1 VSLLIANE
9 VTVHFGGHTAL
20 DAVSLSVPA
29 GSIVGLI
36 GPNGAG
42 KTTLFNVFCGLQS
55 PNRGKVVLNGIDLA
69 NSAPHDRA
77 QRGLA
82 RTFQRIELFG
92 SLSARENLL
101 VAAEIRR
108 RWGGSDLPPAR
119 RVDDAIK
126 LCGMSRFADRQADV
140 LTTGQAR
147 LVELARAVVTQ
158 PRVLLLDE
166 PASGLDAGETEHFAE
181 VLRAL
186 AVSGIAVLLVEHD
199 IPLVMKLCER
209 VTVLEY
215 GRVIAEGT
223 GAEVQADQAVVDAYL
238 GAPAVGGGA

>member
-1 VSLLIANE
+1 MTLLAAHE
-9 VTVHFGGHTAL
+9 VTVRFGGHTAL
-20 DAVSLSVPA
+20 DSVSLSVPA
-29 GSIVGLI
+29 GAIVGLI

-42 KTTLFNVFCGLQS
+42 KTTLFNVFCGMEAAD
-55 PNRGKVVLNGIDLA
+55 RGRVVLNGIDLV

-92 SLSARENLL
+92 SLTARENLL

-108 RWGGSDLPPAR
+108 RWGGSGASASQ
-119 RVDDAIK
+119 RVDDAVK
-126 LCGMSRFADRQADV
+126 LTGMSRFADRQADV

-166 PASGLDAGETEHFAE
+166 PASGLDAKETEHFAD
-181 VLRAL
+181 VLRTL
-186 AVSGIAVLLVEHD
+186 AAQGIAILLVEHD
-199 IPLVMKLCER
+199 IPLVMQLCER

-223 GAEVQADQAVVDAYL
+223 AAQVQADQAVVDAYL
-238 GAPAVGGGA
+238 GAPAVGGAA